1 MVRRIFTRLS
11 APVRGLTRPI
21 SGLHQAAY
29 LLAGLTLASQVLA
42 LLRDR
47 LFAHLF
53 GAGEVLDLYYA
64 AFRVPDLVFALVV
77 SLVSAY
83 VLIPRLAGL
92 TEQGERDQARE
103 LVSQTASFLLVGAG
117 VIALLL
123 TFIAPHALLFL
134 FPAFED
140 SVYREQFVFLSR
152 LLLLQP
158 ILLGLSSILSSVTQL
173 NRRFFLFALSPV
185 LYNLGIIVGTV
196 VLYPTY
202 GLPGIGIGVIIGASA
217 HLLVHVPVVRKAGL
231 MPRLRV
237 PDVRLLWNVAKDSV
251 PRSLALGLGSLS
263 TLLLVALASR
273 TGEGSIA
280 VFTLASNLE
289 TVPLSLIGAAYA
301 TAAFPVL
308 AEQIGGKHVEAFRAT
323 LTAAF
328 RHIIFWSSV
337 ITVLAIVLRA
347 HLVRILY
354 GSGAFDW
361 DDTRL
366 TAAIFAILIVGLLAQ
381 SIILLSSRAFYASGR
396 SWNPLIVQLSGLV
409 LSVAAA
415 YGMLRLAW
423 EVPMVEYFFQALLR
437 VSDVSGSNILFIALG
452 ATLGQLAM
460 AAIALLTLR
469 QVAAGIART
478 LARPLFEGLG
488 AAILGGAGAYG
499 ALALMGAIAPL
510 TKVAIVVAEGAVA
523 GIVGL
528 TISGFVLAFLENQEF
543 RDLRMSLRKLTSSKA
558 LEPHGAI
565 INDQANT

>member
-11 APVRGLTRPI
+11 APVR
-21 SGLHQAAY
+21 GLHQAAY

-42 LLRDR
+42 LMRDR

-53 GAGEVLDLYYA
+53 GAGEILDLYYA

-83 VLIPRLAGL
+83 VLIPRIAGL
-92 TEQGERDQARE
+92 TESGDKAKARE
-103 LVSQTASFLLVGAG
+103 LISQTASFLLIGAG
-117 VIALLL
+117 VIALLVAL
-123 TFIAPHALLFL
+123 VAPRALFLLF
-134 FPAFED
+134 PVFEG
-140 SVYREQFVFLSR
+140 SAYHEEFVLLVR

-158 ILLGLSSILSSVTQL
+158 ILLGLSSVLSSVTQL

-196 VLYPTY
+196 ALYPTY
-202 GLPGIGIGVIIGASA
+202 GLPGIGIGVIFGALA
-217 HLLVHVPVVRKAGL
+217 HLLVHVPVVRRAGL
-231 MPRLRV
+231 MPRLRTL
-237 PDVRLLWNVAKDSV
+237 DVRLIWGVARDSV
-251 PRSLALGLGSLS
+251 PRSLALGLGSFS
-263 TLLLVALASR
+263 TLLLVSLASR
-273 TGEGSIA
+273 TGEGGVA

-289 TVPLSLIGAAYA
+289 AVPLSLIGAAYA

-308 AEQIGGKHVEAFRAT
+308 AEQVSGKHIDAFRAT

-337 ITVLAIVLRA
+337 ITILAIVLRA

-354 GSGAFDW
+354 GTGAFDW

-366 TAAIFAILIVGLLAQ
+366 TAAIFAILVVGLLAQ
-381 SIILLSSRAFYASGR
+381 GIILLSSRAFYACGR
-396 SWNPLIVQLSGLV
+396 SWNPLLVQLTGLV
-409 LSVAAA
+409 CSVVAA

-423 EVPMVEYFFQALLR
+423 EVPMVEYFFQAMLR

-452 ATLGQLAM
+452 ATLGQLVM
-460 AAIALLTLR
+460 AAIALASLR
-469 QVAAGIART
+469 QVAAGIARS

-488 AAILGGAGAYG
+488 AAILGGAAAYA
-499 ALALMGAIAPL
+499 ALAVMGAIAPL
-510 TKVAIVVAEGAVA
+510 TKVAIVVAEGVVA

-528 TISGFVLAFLENQEF
+528 TISGFVLSILENQEF
-543 RDLRMSLRKLTSSKA
+543 RDLRAALRKLTASEA
-558 LEPHGAI
+558 LPAYGPVL
-565 INDQANT
+565 NDQQNS